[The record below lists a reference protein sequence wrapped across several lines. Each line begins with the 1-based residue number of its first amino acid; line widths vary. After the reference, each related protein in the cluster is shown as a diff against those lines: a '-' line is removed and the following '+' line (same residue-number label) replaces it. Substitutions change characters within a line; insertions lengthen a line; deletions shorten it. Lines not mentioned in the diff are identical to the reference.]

1 MAPVW
6 ALSMPWQGWNTLY
19 LFLAA
24 LLLLWTIHAVRRLV
38 KVFRLRASVLSSR
51 MVQVR
56 GLGSYLDYFSSATAQ
71 HVNYMIHT
79 RQVEPP
85 STVRNLHVPFTLQSV
100 KLHPGGQL
108 EIEMWSSVPCRLM
121 IMSYVRSDVFKA
133 KAAND
138 SFDYETTSPVLLPN
152 NKKVIPAAGG
162 SSSSSGGHFW
172 WVDQLRQRS
181 TGGPSKEHFLQRSG
195 CCAAT
200 STTMEV
206 PTGTRVVKVQV
217 PMPLSAPSDTADNLP
232 LSPLTAAAVA
242 LPSRVEDGD
251 VERIDVVVAA
261 PADDVEAAAPA
272 PGTVLL
278 GVLVVPLGPPAH
290 STSRLSPSSASSSA
304 PSPSPSPSPSAG
316 AWPASGEGDD
326 GSSAGCAPLE
336 FGLAVMS
343 APANLLPQSKVSL
356 LAPSSPPPLA
366 ADAAPA
372 ALAPV
377 EFIMS
382 VAGGNLLTAVEIF
395 GLGSVQAQVPG
406 SASGGFLS
414 AAFTSPEKLLGT
426 GGGGGGTADSG
437 RGDAE
442 CVVCLEAAKEV
453 LLLPCRHMC
462 VCSTCLTHIDKCPVC
477 RASFE
482 EYIQM
487 LRHPPPPQDDDAGS
501 AGAEKNAPNSDQG
514 GVGLLASMTIGGG
527 VARRIDFADA
537 DGTNTASL

>member
-24 LLLLWTIHAVRRLV
+24 LQLLWTIHAVRRLV

-56 GLGSYLDYFSSATAQ
+56 GLGSYLEYFSSATAQ

-85 STVRNLHVPFTLQSV
+85 TTVRNLHVPFTLQSV

-108 EIEMWSSVPCRLM
+108 EMEMWSSVPCRVM
-121 IMSYVRSDVFKA
+121 IMSYMRSDVFKA
-133 KAAND
+133 KAASD
-138 SFDYETTSPVLLPN
+138 SFDFASTSPVLSPN

-162 SSSSSGGHFW
+162 SSSSSSGHLW

-195 CCAAT
+195 CCEAT

-206 PTGTRVVKVQV
+206 PTGTRVVRVQV
-217 PMPLSAPSDTADNLP
+217 PMPLSASSVIADNFP
-232 LSPLTAAAVA
+232 LSPLTASAVA
-242 LPSRVEDGD
+242 VPSRGDDGD
-251 VERIDVVVAA
+251 VDRIDVVVAA

-290 STSRLSPSSASSSA
+290 STSRLSPSSAPSA
-304 PSPSPSPSPSAG
+304 PAPSPSAG
-316 AWPASGEGDD
+316 SWPGVGEEDD
-326 GSSAGCAPLE
+326 GSGAGRTPLE
-336 FGLAVMS
+336 FGLAVLS

-356 LAPSSPPPLA
+356 MAPASPPPLP
-366 ADAAPA
+366 ADTAPA

-382 VAGGNLLTAVEIF
+382 VAGGTLLTAVEIF

-406 SASGGFLS
+406 NASGGFLS
-414 AAFTSPEKLLGT
+414 AAFTSPEKLQGT
-426 GGGGGGTADSG
+426 GGGGGGGSAAADSG
-437 RGDAE
+437 RGDDE
-442 CVVCLEAAKEV
+442 CVVCLEASKEV

-477 RASFE
+477 RATFE

-487 LRHPPPPQDDDAGS
+487 LRERAPQQDGDDGS
-501 AGAEKNAPNSDQG
+501 AGADKNAPNSNQG
-514 GVGLLASMTIGGG
+514 GAAGLLTSIGAIGG

-537 DGTNTASL
+537 EGTNNTASI